1 MSGEKIEVEV
11 TKDEVHRLLEAKFI
25 ELVNYLT
32 WLANVVMVK
41 RRMTSG
47 GCA

>member
-1 MSGEKIEVEV
+1 MSDEKTEVEV
-11 TKDEVHRLLEAKFI
+11 AKDEVHRLLEAKFI
-25 ELVNYLT
+25 EPVNYLT
-32 WLANVVMVK
+32 WLANVVMAK